1 MNWLGAQIHPE
12 LCSVIFFSFLSVT
25 YIRLDGILLLSH
37 FFCDLYHFR
46 DLVMFLASSVT
57 YIRLAKSCYL
67 AIFGFCEL
75 HPFRDLVILF
85 GFVSNLHPFRRN
97 LVTWPFLAFVT
108 YTLLGILSF
117 FLDSSVTYIRGFCDL
132 HSFGDL
138 VILWTYS

>member
-57 YIRLAKSCYL
+57 YIRLAESCYL
-67 AIFGFCEL
+67 AIFGFCDL
-75 HPFRDLVILF
+75 HPFRDLVIL
-85 GFVSNLHPFRRN
+85 S
-97 LVTWPFLAFVT
+97 W
-108 YTLLGILSF
+108 
-117 FLDSSVTYIRGFCDL
+117 IRQ
-132 HSFGDL
+132 
-138 VILWTYS
+138 